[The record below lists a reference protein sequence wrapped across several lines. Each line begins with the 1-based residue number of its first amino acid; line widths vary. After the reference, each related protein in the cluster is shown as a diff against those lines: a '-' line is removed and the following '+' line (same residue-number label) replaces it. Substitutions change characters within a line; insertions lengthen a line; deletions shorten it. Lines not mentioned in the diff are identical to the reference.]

1 MRRAACACLCLVA
14 CGRERAPAP
23 SAPPPPPAYRT
34 ITIAGAGRVD
44 GWVTAGEGARM
55 DEIIVWLDDVRTGK
69 ALPLARR
76 FEIDHENSELIPRAQ
91 AAIAGGMLN
100 VRNADDSVHRARFT
114 LTGVSGRADS
124 VLVVVEE
131 SGAGQ
136 VVPAPGPLGRAGLV
150 TVTCDLHPATRG
162 WIRVF
167 DQQIGRAHV

>member
-1 MRRAACACLCLVA
+1 
-14 CGRERAPAP
+14 
-23 SAPPPPPAYRT
+23 
-34 ITIAGAGRVD
+34 
-44 GWVTAGEGARM
+44 M

-76 FEIDHENSELIPRAQ
+76 FEIDHQNSELIPRAQ

-100 VRNADDSVHRARFT
+100 VRNADDSAHRARFT
-114 LTGVSGRADS
+114 LSGVSGRADS
-124 VLVVVEE
+124 VLAVVEE

-136 VVPAPGPLGRAGLV
+136 VVPSPGPLGRAGLV

-167 DQQIGRAHV
+167 DQPYFTTPDSAGRLAFDSVPPGRWRLRAWSPGLGESEREVVVDSAGSAFAELRLPP